1 MKKYFS
7 LFVFLFLISLLF
19 TNIYGSKK
27 SIEYTNEYKNV
38 DVSVDQDD
46 TLSNDAVSIG
56 GTLDINGVI
65 DGDAVSI
72 GGEVNINGEIE
83 GDLVVIGSYGE
94 IDSLTIVNGEFVNIG
109 SNLDI
114 HKNAQFKGAKTNI
127 SLGPINKLVG
137 LRFIPYMGK
146 RNNISFKGFNLVSG
160 ITKFII
166 LYLLSLAIILI
177 FKGSRK
183 VEETTI
189 KNPFRT
195 FLAGLLVEILVI
207 PAIIVLLI
215 SIIGIPLVP
224 FFILLLFIGVFFG
237 TAVIIFMTGKYV
249 CNKFNK
255 HNIHPSL
262 TILIGLLVLS
272 VIPLIHFI
280 GVWAN
285 IGWIEVI
292 FAILLYIQSF
302 IIITYSF
309 GAVALSKFG
318 TKIYKKVQIG
328 EKNEVK

>member
-1 MKKYFS
+1 MKKYFKLS
-7 LFVFLFLISLLF
+7 GFLFLISLLCI
-19 TNIYGSKK
+19 NIYGSKR
-27 SIEYTNEYKNV
+27 SVEYTNEYKNV
-38 DVSVDQDD
+38 DISIEQSD

-56 GTLDINGVI
+56 GILDINGVVN
-65 DGDAVSI
+65 GDAVSI
-72 GGEVNINGEIE
+72 GGKVSINGTID
-83 GDLVVIGSYGE
+83 GDLVLIGSYGK

-114 HKNAQFKGAKTNI
+114 HENAQFKGAKTNI
-127 SLGPINKLVG
+127 NLGPINKLIG
-137 LRFIPYMGK
+137 LRFMPYMGK
-146 RNNISFKGFNLVSG
+146 GNNISFKGSNLVSG
-160 ITKFII
+160 IAKFII

-177 FKGSRK
+177 FKGSKK

-189 KNPFRT
+189 ENPFRT
-195 FLAGLLVEILVI
+195 FLAGLLVEILII

-224 FFILLLFIGVFFG
+224 FFILLLFIAVFFG
-237 TAVIIFMTGKYV
+237 SSVIIFMTGKYV
-249 CNKFNK
+249 CNKFDK
-255 HNIHPSL
+255 HNMHPSL

-285 IGWIEVI
+285 IGWIEAL
-292 FAILLYIQSF
+292 FAVLLYIQSF

-318 TKIYKKVQIG
+318 TKIYKKVEIG

>member
-1 MKKYFS
+1 MKKHFK
-7 LFVFLFLISLLF
+7 LFVFLFFISLLF
-19 TNIYGSKK
+19 TNIYGSKR

-72 GGEVNINGEIE
+72 GGKVNINGEIE
-83 GDLVVIGSYGE
+83 GDLVLIGSYGE
-94 IDSLTIVNGEFVNIG
+94 IDSLAVVKGEFVNIG

-114 HKNAQFKGAKTNI
+114 HKNACFKGAKTNI
-127 SLGPINKLVG
+127 SLGPINRLIR
-137 LRFIPYMGK
+137 LTHIPYMSKTHKIPFIGTK
-146 RNNISFKGFNLVSG
+146 ITTG
-160 ITKFII
+160 IAKFVI

-177 FKGSRK
+177 FKGSGK

-195 FLAGLLVEILVI
+195 FLAGLLVEILII

-249 CNKFNK
+249 CNKFDK
-255 HNIHPSL
+255 HNMHPSL

-272 VIPLIHFI
+272 IIPLMNFI

-285 IGWIEVI
+285 IGWLEVI
-292 FAILLYIQSF
+292 FAVLLYIQSF
-302 IIITYSF
+302 IIVTYSF

-318 TKIYKKVQIG
+318 TITYKKVEIG
-328 EKNEVK
+328 EKNEIK